1 MEPEEREERMRDEI
15 LGRGNGDEDGGNVPI
30 VVDPSDDLYD
40 ASTPRGRAFDWLVN
54 EDGRRVCPGGTNDDY
69 EDNDRRDDDDYGEGP
84 SLIQRY
90 ALAVLY
96 YSTSGDDWRSRSSKA
111 PPEKEKEEND
121 DDDVKKRGRD

>member
-1 MEPEEREERMRDEI
+1 MRDEI
-15 LGRGNGDEDGGNVPI
+15 LGRGNGDGDGNAPI

-54 EDGRRVCPGGTNDDY
+54 EDGRRVCPGGTNDYDDDY
-69 EDNDRRDDDDYGEGP
+69 RHDDDYGEGP
-84 SLIQRY
+84 SLMRRY

-96 YSTSGDDWRSRSSKA
+96 YSTSGDDWHSRSSKA

-121 DDDVKKRGRD
+121 DDCGYAGDAGGSSEGT